1 MNLNTLANFAT
12 TLTVLVAILFG
23 LFEIRKAR
31 HERAER
37 AAFSVISTVMS
48 SAWIDSLN
56 TVLLMPAS
64 ISVEDIQNDPKLT
77 KAVHSIAFLMEA
89 IGYSVFCRL
98 VPLRTV
104 DELIGGAAVLAW
116 RQTLAYA
123 QAERDRSGSEKVWE
137 WFQWL
142 SEQLAR
148 EGTSTSEMLVG
159 AQVKH
164 RDWRPRS
171 SD

>member
-1 MNLNTLANFAT
+1 LNLNTLANFAT
-12 TLTVLVAILFG
+12 TVTVLVAILFG
-23 LFEIRKAR
+23 LLEIRKAR
-31 HERAER
+31 QERAER

-48 SAWIDSLN
+48 PTWIDSLN
-56 TVLLMPAS
+56 TVLLMPES
-64 ISVEDIQNDPKLT
+64 ISVEDIRRDPTLT

-89 IGYSVFCRL
+89 IGYAVFCRL
-98 VPLRTV
+98 IPLRTV
-104 DELIGGAAVLAW
+104 DELIGGAALLAW
-116 RQTLAYA
+116 RQTQAYA

-137 WFQWL
+137 WFQWM

-148 EGTSTSEMLVG
+148 EGTATSNMLVG

-164 RDWRPRS
+164 RNWRPRS